1 MEPVTEIFPAA
12 VKGRESEFR
21 SVKRSLGPMAKVP
34 DYFSAKETK
43 KPNKKRI
50 YHDDDQCRAGR
61 DILQSERRNGTG
73 GYRQCEEC
81 IEAYLASAA

>member
-1 MEPVTEIFPAA
+1 
-12 VKGRESEFR
+12 
-21 SVKRSLGPMAKVP
+21 MAKVP
-34 DYFSAKETK
+34 EYFSAKQTK

-61 DILQSERRNGTG
+61 DIPQSERRNGTG